1 MASARRWGLAMK
13 VEPRG
18 RDGLGARVGGEDE
31 GEELDGRG
39 AGAIW
44 RGVERGAYV
53 YVCMCVCES
62 ECE

>member
-1 MASARRWGLAMK
+1 MK